1 MRRSRV
7 GATLIVTSVCSGVVF
22 LAASG
27 MILGRGETDP
37 DYLLRFGVWSLTAL
51 GLFVALVLGLVI
63 VLEER
68 NPRAASP

>member
-7 GATLIVTSVCSGVVF
+7 GATLIISSVVSSVLF

-51 GLFVALVLGLVI
+51 GLFVALVLGLAI
-63 VLEER
+63 LLEER
-68 NPRAASP
+68 NSSLANP

>member
-7 GATLIVTSVCSGVVF
+7 GATLIISSVVSGVLL

-37 DYLLRFGVWSLTAL
+37 DYPLRFGVWSLAAL

-63 VLEER
+63 LLEER
-68 NPRAASP
+68 NSSPASP